1 MKEHNQV
8 KQDYATVKTT
18 NETGVRTID
27 HLTQI
32 FNTTGEV
39 VSGTFNTTGEVVS
52 GTFNTTGEVVGIAFN
67 WVVEHPK
74 EVVIGVVVATAFF
87 FGGDLSQLEV
97 LY

>member
-32 FNTTGEV
+32 FD
-39 VSGTFNTTGEVVS
+39 
-52 GTFNTTGEVVGIAFN
+52 TTGEVVGIAFN

-87 FGGDLSQLEV
+87 FGGELVTAGGALLVYLASLFV
-97 LY
+97 

>member
-32 FNTTGEV
+32 FNKTGEIV
-39 VSGTFNTTGEVVS
+39 DSIS
-52 GTFNTTGEVVGIAFN
+52 N
-67 WVVEHPK
+67 WLVEHPK

-87 FGGDLSQLEV
+87 FGGELVTAGGTLLAYLARLFV
-97 LY
+97 

>member
-39 VSGTFNTTGEVVS
+39 V
-52 GTFNTTGEVVGIAFN
+52 GIAFN
-67 WVVEHPK
+67 WVVEHPV
-74 EVVIGVVVATAFF
+74 ETIGLSIVTVGTILAFSTGVGEVATAVVTLFVGITALF
-87 FGGDLSQLEV
+87 NS
-97 LY
+97 